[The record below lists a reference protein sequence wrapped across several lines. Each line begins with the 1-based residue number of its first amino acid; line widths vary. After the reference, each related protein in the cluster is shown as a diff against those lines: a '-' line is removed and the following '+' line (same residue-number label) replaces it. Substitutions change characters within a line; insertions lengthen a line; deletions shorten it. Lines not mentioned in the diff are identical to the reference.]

1 MLSASSCK
9 EVSLKVLRWLS
20 ALGNT
25 AVMSR
30 SVSAVAVASG
40 ALSVV
45 CCGASSRTVGT
56 VAVSGA
62 SVIPAVVG
70 MFCGESNIIGLGMI
84 AKAVTFTAVSF
95 SDF

>member
-1 MLSASSCK
+1 
-9 EVSLKVLRWLS
+9 
-20 ALGNT
+20 
-25 AVMSR
+25 MSR

-40 ALSVV
+40 VLGVAY
-45 CCGASSRTVGT
+45 CGVSSTTVET

-62 SVIPAVVG
+62 SVTPAVVG
-70 MFCGESNIIGLGMI
+70 MSCPQINVIGLGMI